1 LPRLAAGGPPVAQH
15 GASTSWDFGWNE
27 RLLKDPPFAALLD
40 AVDWLFLNEQEA
52 RLYSRTRTTAAARR
66 IWMARSGGTVIKR
79 GANGASALVEGGGL
93 DFAADR
99 ARVLDTTGA
108 GDAFNGAFLAALA
121 RRASLADALGLAIY
135 VAARSTE
142 APGGIAGLPRL
153 GDLPRRAR
161 QHLGAR

>member
-1 LPRLAAGGPPVAQH
+1 
-15 GASTSWDFGWNE
+15 
-27 RLLKDPPFAALLD
+27 
-40 AVDWLFLNEQEA
+40 
-52 RLYSRTRTTAAARR
+52 
-66 IWMARSGGTVIKR
+66 MARSGGTVIKR
-79 GANGASALVEGGGL
+79 GANGASVLGEGGGL
-93 DFAADR
+93 DLAADR

-135 VAARSTE
+135 ISARSTE

-161 QHLGAR
+161 RHLGAR